1 MKPTTI
7 ASLQKCKQDKKRFAT
22 ITAYDYS
29 FAKLFADEGINVML
43 VGDSLGM
50 TVQGHDS
57 TLPVTVA
64 DIAYHTAAVRRGA
77 PNCLLLADLPFM
89 AYATP
94 EQAFENA
101 ATVMRA
107 GANMVKIEGGEWLVE
122 TVQMLTERAVPV
134 CGHLGLTPQSVNI
147 FGGYKVQG
155 RGDEAGDRLLSDALA
170 LEAAG
175 AQLLVLECVPVELAK
190 RITEALAIPVI
201 GIGAG
206 NVTDGQILVMHD
218 AFGITGGHIPKF
230 AKNFL
235 AETGDIRAAVRQY
248 MAEVESGVY
257 PGEEHSFPLR
267 SDVVL
272 IIETLPLLRQQIRR
286 LRMEGKR
293 VALVPTMGNL
303 HDGHMKLVDEAKAR
317 ADVVVVSIFVNPMQ
331 FDRPED
337 LARYPRTLQED
348 CEKLNKRKVDLVFA
362 PSVKEIY
369 PNGTETHT
377 YVDVPGLSTML
388 EGASRPGHFRGV
400 STIVSK
406 LFNLVQPDIACFG
419 EKDFQQLAL
428 IRKMVADMGFDIEIV
443 GVPIMRAKD
452 GLALS
457 SRNGYLTAEQRKI
470 APGLYKVLSSIADK
484 LQAGERDLDEIIA
497 IAGQELNEKG
507 FRSDDIQIRDAD
519 TLLEISENSKRAVIL
534 VAAWL
539 GDARLID
546 NKLVELA

>member
-1 MKPTTI
+1 M
-7 ASLQKCKQDKKRFAT
+7 
-22 ITAYDYS
+22 
-29 FAKLFADEGINVML
+29 
-43 VGDSLGM
+43 
-50 TVQGHDS
+50 
-57 TLPVTVA
+57 
-64 DIAYHTAAVRRGA
+64 
-77 PNCLLLADLPFM
+77 
-89 AYATP
+89 
-94 EQAFENA
+94 
-101 ATVMRA
+101 
-107 GANMVKIEGGEWLVE
+107 
-122 TVQMLTERAVPV
+122 
-134 CGHLGLTPQSVNI
+134 
-147 FGGYKVQG
+147 
-155 RGDEAGDRLLSDALA
+155 
-170 LEAAG
+170 
-175 AQLLVLECVPVELAK
+175 
-190 RITEALAIPVI
+190 
-201 GIGAG
+201 
-206 NVTDGQILVMHD
+206 
-218 AFGITGGHIPKF
+218 
-230 AKNFL
+230 
-235 AETGDIRAAVRQY
+235 
-248 MAEVESGVY
+248 
-257 PGEEHSFPLR
+257 
-267 SDVVL
+267 L

-428 IRKMVADMGFDIEIV
+428 IRKMVADMGFDIEII

-470 APGLYKVLSSIADK
+470 APALYKVLSSIADK

-507 FRSDDIQIRDAD
+507 FRADDILIRDAD
-519 TLLEISENSKRAVIL
+519 TLLEVSENSKRAVIL

-546 NKLVELA
+546 NKIVELA

>member
-1 MKPTTI
+1 M
-7 ASLQKCKQDKKRFAT
+7 
-22 ITAYDYS
+22 
-29 FAKLFADEGINVML
+29 
-43 VGDSLGM
+43 
-50 TVQGHDS
+50 
-57 TLPVTVA
+57 
-64 DIAYHTAAVRRGA
+64 
-77 PNCLLLADLPFM
+77 
-89 AYATP
+89 
-94 EQAFENA
+94 
-101 ATVMRA
+101 
-107 GANMVKIEGGEWLVE
+107 
-122 TVQMLTERAVPV
+122 
-134 CGHLGLTPQSVNI
+134 
-147 FGGYKVQG
+147 
-155 RGDEAGDRLLSDALA
+155 
-170 LEAAG
+170 
-175 AQLLVLECVPVELAK
+175 
-190 RITEALAIPVI
+190 
-201 GIGAG
+201 
-206 NVTDGQILVMHD
+206 
-218 AFGITGGHIPKF
+218 
-230 AKNFL
+230 
-235 AETGDIRAAVRQY
+235 
-248 MAEVESGVY
+248 
-257 PGEEHSFPLR
+257 
-267 SDVVL
+267 L

-286 LRMEGKR
+286 LRMEVKR

-484 LQAGERDLDEIIA
+484 LQAGERDLDEIIT

-507 FRSDDIQIRDAD
+507 FRADDIQIRDAD
-519 TLLEISENSKRAVIL
+519 TLLEVSETSKRAVIL

-546 NKLVELA
+546 NKMVELA

>member
-1 MKPTTI
+1 
-7 ASLQKCKQDKKRFAT
+7 
-22 ITAYDYS
+22 
-29 FAKLFADEGINVML
+29 ML
-43 VGDSLGM
+43 
-50 TVQGHDS
+50 
-57 TLPVTVA
+57 
-64 DIAYHTAAVRRGA
+64 
-77 PNCLLLADLPFM
+77 
-89 AYATP
+89 
-94 EQAFENA
+94 
-101 ATVMRA
+101 
-107 GANMVKIEGGEWLVE
+107 
-122 TVQMLTERAVPV
+122 
-134 CGHLGLTPQSVNI
+134 
-147 FGGYKVQG
+147 
-155 RGDEAGDRLLSDALA
+155 
-170 LEAAG
+170 
-175 AQLLVLECVPVELAK
+175 
-190 RITEALAIPVI
+190 
-201 GIGAG
+201 
-206 NVTDGQILVMHD
+206 ILD
-218 AFGITGGHIPKF
+218 
-230 AKNFL
+230 
-235 AETGDIRAAVRQY
+235 
-248 MAEVESGVY
+248 
-257 PGEEHSFPLR
+257 
-267 SDVVL
+267 
-272 IIETLPLLRQQIRR
+272 TLPLLRQQIRR

-484 LQAGERDLDEIIA
+484 LQAGERDLDEIIT

-507 FRSDDIQIRDAD
+507 FRADDIQIRDAD
-519 TLLEISENSKRAVIL
+519 TLLEVSENSKRAVIL

-546 NKLVELA
+546 NKIVELV

>member
-1 MKPTTI
+1 M
-7 ASLQKCKQDKKRFAT
+7 
-22 ITAYDYS
+22 
-29 FAKLFADEGINVML
+29 
-43 VGDSLGM
+43 
-50 TVQGHDS
+50 
-57 TLPVTVA
+57 
-64 DIAYHTAAVRRGA
+64 
-77 PNCLLLADLPFM
+77 
-89 AYATP
+89 
-94 EQAFENA
+94 
-101 ATVMRA
+101 
-107 GANMVKIEGGEWLVE
+107 
-122 TVQMLTERAVPV
+122 
-134 CGHLGLTPQSVNI
+134 
-147 FGGYKVQG
+147 
-155 RGDEAGDRLLSDALA
+155 
-170 LEAAG
+170 
-175 AQLLVLECVPVELAK
+175 
-190 RITEALAIPVI
+190 
-201 GIGAG
+201 
-206 NVTDGQILVMHD
+206 
-218 AFGITGGHIPKF
+218 
-230 AKNFL
+230 
-235 AETGDIRAAVRQY
+235 
-248 MAEVESGVY
+248 
-257 PGEEHSFPLR
+257 
-267 SDVVL
+267 L

-293 VALVPTMGNL
+293 LALVPTMGNL

-377 YVDVPGLSTML
+377 YVDVPSLSTML

-484 LQAGERDLDEIIA
+484 LQAGERDLDEIIT

-507 FRSDDIQIRDAD
+507 FRADDIQIRDAD
-519 TLLEISENSKRAVIL
+519 TLLEVSETSKRAVIL

-546 NKLVELA
+546 NKMVELA

>member
-1 MKPTTI
+1 M
-7 ASLQKCKQDKKRFAT
+7 
-22 ITAYDYS
+22 
-29 FAKLFADEGINVML
+29 
-43 VGDSLGM
+43 
-50 TVQGHDS
+50 
-57 TLPVTVA
+57 
-64 DIAYHTAAVRRGA
+64 
-77 PNCLLLADLPFM
+77 
-89 AYATP
+89 
-94 EQAFENA
+94 
-101 ATVMRA
+101 
-107 GANMVKIEGGEWLVE
+107 
-122 TVQMLTERAVPV
+122 
-134 CGHLGLTPQSVNI
+134 
-147 FGGYKVQG
+147 
-155 RGDEAGDRLLSDALA
+155 
-170 LEAAG
+170 
-175 AQLLVLECVPVELAK
+175 
-190 RITEALAIPVI
+190 
-201 GIGAG
+201 
-206 NVTDGQILVMHD
+206 
-218 AFGITGGHIPKF
+218 
-230 AKNFL
+230 
-235 AETGDIRAAVRQY
+235 
-248 MAEVESGVY
+248 
-257 PGEEHSFPLR
+257 
-267 SDVVL
+267 L

-293 VALVPTMGNL
+293 VVLVPTMGNL
-303 HDGHMKLVDEAKAR
+303 HNGHMKLVDEAKAR

-484 LQAGERDLDEIIA
+484 LQAGERDLDEIIT

-507 FRSDDIQIRDAD
+507 FRADDIQIRDAD
-519 TLLEISENSKRAVIL
+519 TLLEVSETSKRAVIL

-546 NKLVELA
+546 NKMVELA

>member
-1 MKPTTI
+1 M
-7 ASLQKCKQDKKRFAT
+7 
-22 ITAYDYS
+22 
-29 FAKLFADEGINVML
+29 
-43 VGDSLGM
+43 
-50 TVQGHDS
+50 
-57 TLPVTVA
+57 
-64 DIAYHTAAVRRGA
+64 
-77 PNCLLLADLPFM
+77 
-89 AYATP
+89 
-94 EQAFENA
+94 
-101 ATVMRA
+101 
-107 GANMVKIEGGEWLVE
+107 
-122 TVQMLTERAVPV
+122 
-134 CGHLGLTPQSVNI
+134 
-147 FGGYKVQG
+147 
-155 RGDEAGDRLLSDALA
+155 
-170 LEAAG
+170 
-175 AQLLVLECVPVELAK
+175 
-190 RITEALAIPVI
+190 
-201 GIGAG
+201 
-206 NVTDGQILVMHD
+206 
-218 AFGITGGHIPKF
+218 
-230 AKNFL
+230 
-235 AETGDIRAAVRQY
+235 
-248 MAEVESGVY
+248 
-257 PGEEHSFPLR
+257 
-267 SDVVL
+267 L

-362 PSVKEIY
+362 PSVKEIF

-428 IRKMVADMGFDIEIV
+428 IRKMVADMGFDIEII

-470 APGLYKVLSSIADK
+470 APALYKVLSSIADK

-507 FRSDDIQIRDAD
+507 FRADDIQIRDAD
-519 TLLEISENSKRAVIL
+519 TLLEVSENSKRAVIL

-546 NKLVELA
+546 NKMVELA

>member
-1 MKPTTI
+1 M
-7 ASLQKCKQDKKRFAT
+7 
-22 ITAYDYS
+22 
-29 FAKLFADEGINVML
+29 
-43 VGDSLGM
+43 
-50 TVQGHDS
+50 
-57 TLPVTVA
+57 
-64 DIAYHTAAVRRGA
+64 
-77 PNCLLLADLPFM
+77 
-89 AYATP
+89 
-94 EQAFENA
+94 
-101 ATVMRA
+101 
-107 GANMVKIEGGEWLVE
+107 
-122 TVQMLTERAVPV
+122 
-134 CGHLGLTPQSVNI
+134 
-147 FGGYKVQG
+147 
-155 RGDEAGDRLLSDALA
+155 
-170 LEAAG
+170 
-175 AQLLVLECVPVELAK
+175 
-190 RITEALAIPVI
+190 
-201 GIGAG
+201 
-206 NVTDGQILVMHD
+206 
-218 AFGITGGHIPKF
+218 
-230 AKNFL
+230 
-235 AETGDIRAAVRQY
+235 
-248 MAEVESGVY
+248 
-257 PGEEHSFPLR
+257 
-267 SDVVL
+267 L

-348 CEKLNKRKVDLVFA
+348 CERLNKRKVDLVFA

-377 YVDVPGLSTML
+377 HVDVPGLSTML

-484 LQAGERDLDEIIA
+484 LQAGERDLDEIIT

-507 FRSDDIQIRDAD
+507 FRADDIQIRDAD
-519 TLLEISENSKRAVIL
+519 TLLEVSETSKRAVIL

-546 NKLVELA
+546 NKMVELA

>member
-1 MKPTTI
+1 M
-7 ASLQKCKQDKKRFAT
+7 
-22 ITAYDYS
+22 
-29 FAKLFADEGINVML
+29 
-43 VGDSLGM
+43 
-50 TVQGHDS
+50 
-57 TLPVTVA
+57 
-64 DIAYHTAAVRRGA
+64 
-77 PNCLLLADLPFM
+77 
-89 AYATP
+89 
-94 EQAFENA
+94 
-101 ATVMRA
+101 
-107 GANMVKIEGGEWLVE
+107 
-122 TVQMLTERAVPV
+122 
-134 CGHLGLTPQSVNI
+134 
-147 FGGYKVQG
+147 
-155 RGDEAGDRLLSDALA
+155 
-170 LEAAG
+170 
-175 AQLLVLECVPVELAK
+175 
-190 RITEALAIPVI
+190 
-201 GIGAG
+201 
-206 NVTDGQILVMHD
+206 
-218 AFGITGGHIPKF
+218 
-230 AKNFL
+230 
-235 AETGDIRAAVRQY
+235 
-248 MAEVESGVY
+248 
-257 PGEEHSFPLR
+257 
-267 SDVVL
+267 L

-519 TLLEISENSKRAVIL
+519 TLLEISGNSKRAVIL

>member
-1 MKPTTI
+1 M
-7 ASLQKCKQDKKRFAT
+7 
-22 ITAYDYS
+22 
-29 FAKLFADEGINVML
+29 
-43 VGDSLGM
+43 
-50 TVQGHDS
+50 
-57 TLPVTVA
+57 
-64 DIAYHTAAVRRGA
+64 
-77 PNCLLLADLPFM
+77 
-89 AYATP
+89 
-94 EQAFENA
+94 
-101 ATVMRA
+101 
-107 GANMVKIEGGEWLVE
+107 
-122 TVQMLTERAVPV
+122 
-134 CGHLGLTPQSVNI
+134 
-147 FGGYKVQG
+147 
-155 RGDEAGDRLLSDALA
+155 
-170 LEAAG
+170 
-175 AQLLVLECVPVELAK
+175 
-190 RITEALAIPVI
+190 
-201 GIGAG
+201 
-206 NVTDGQILVMHD
+206 
-218 AFGITGGHIPKF
+218 
-230 AKNFL
+230 
-235 AETGDIRAAVRQY
+235 
-248 MAEVESGVY
+248 
-257 PGEEHSFPLR
+257 
-267 SDVVL
+267 L

-428 IRKMVADMGFDIEIV
+428 IRKMAADMGFDIEIV
-443 GVPIMRAKD
+443 GVPIIRAKD

-484 LQAGERDLDEIIA
+484 LQAGERDLDEIIT

-507 FRSDDIQIRDAD
+507 FRADDIQIRDAD
-519 TLLEISENSKRAVIL
+519 TLLEVSETSKRAVIL

-546 NKLVELA
+546 NKMVELA

>member
-1 MKPTTI
+1 M
-7 ASLQKCKQDKKRFAT
+7 
-22 ITAYDYS
+22 
-29 FAKLFADEGINVML
+29 
-43 VGDSLGM
+43 
-50 TVQGHDS
+50 
-57 TLPVTVA
+57 
-64 DIAYHTAAVRRGA
+64 
-77 PNCLLLADLPFM
+77 
-89 AYATP
+89 
-94 EQAFENA
+94 
-101 ATVMRA
+101 
-107 GANMVKIEGGEWLVE
+107 
-122 TVQMLTERAVPV
+122 
-134 CGHLGLTPQSVNI
+134 
-147 FGGYKVQG
+147 
-155 RGDEAGDRLLSDALA
+155 
-170 LEAAG
+170 
-175 AQLLVLECVPVELAK
+175 
-190 RITEALAIPVI
+190 
-201 GIGAG
+201 
-206 NVTDGQILVMHD
+206 
-218 AFGITGGHIPKF
+218 
-230 AKNFL
+230 
-235 AETGDIRAAVRQY
+235 
-248 MAEVESGVY
+248 
-257 PGEEHSFPLR
+257 
-267 SDVVL
+267 L

-293 VALVPTMGNL
+293 VALVPSMGNL

-484 LQAGERDLDEIIA
+484 LQAGERDLDEIIT

-507 FRSDDIQIRDAD
+507 FRADDIQIRDAD
-519 TLLEISENSKRAVIL
+519 TLLEVSENSKRAVIL

-546 NKLVELA
+546 NKMVELA

>member
-1 MKPTTI
+1 M
-7 ASLQKCKQDKKRFAT
+7 
-22 ITAYDYS
+22 
-29 FAKLFADEGINVML
+29 
-43 VGDSLGM
+43 
-50 TVQGHDS
+50 
-57 TLPVTVA
+57 
-64 DIAYHTAAVRRGA
+64 
-77 PNCLLLADLPFM
+77 
-89 AYATP
+89 
-94 EQAFENA
+94 
-101 ATVMRA
+101 
-107 GANMVKIEGGEWLVE
+107 
-122 TVQMLTERAVPV
+122 
-134 CGHLGLTPQSVNI
+134 
-147 FGGYKVQG
+147 
-155 RGDEAGDRLLSDALA
+155 
-170 LEAAG
+170 
-175 AQLLVLECVPVELAK
+175 
-190 RITEALAIPVI
+190 
-201 GIGAG
+201 
-206 NVTDGQILVMHD
+206 
-218 AFGITGGHIPKF
+218 
-230 AKNFL
+230 
-235 AETGDIRAAVRQY
+235 
-248 MAEVESGVY
+248 
-257 PGEEHSFPLR
+257 
-267 SDVVL
+267 L

-337 LARYPRTLQED
+337 LACYPRTLQED

-507 FRSDDIQIRDAD
+507 FRADDIQIRDAD
-519 TLLEISENSKRAVIL
+519 TLLEVSETSKRAVIL

-546 NKLVELA
+546 NKMVELA

>member
-1 MKPTTI
+1 M
-7 ASLQKCKQDKKRFAT
+7 
-22 ITAYDYS
+22 
-29 FAKLFADEGINVML
+29 
-43 VGDSLGM
+43 
-50 TVQGHDS
+50 
-57 TLPVTVA
+57 
-64 DIAYHTAAVRRGA
+64 
-77 PNCLLLADLPFM
+77 
-89 AYATP
+89 
-94 EQAFENA
+94 
-101 ATVMRA
+101 
-107 GANMVKIEGGEWLVE
+107 
-122 TVQMLTERAVPV
+122 
-134 CGHLGLTPQSVNI
+134 
-147 FGGYKVQG
+147 
-155 RGDEAGDRLLSDALA
+155 
-170 LEAAG
+170 
-175 AQLLVLECVPVELAK
+175 
-190 RITEALAIPVI
+190 
-201 GIGAG
+201 
-206 NVTDGQILVMHD
+206 
-218 AFGITGGHIPKF
+218 
-230 AKNFL
+230 
-235 AETGDIRAAVRQY
+235 
-248 MAEVESGVY
+248 
-257 PGEEHSFPLR
+257 
-267 SDVVL
+267 L

-470 APGLYKVLSSIADK
+470 APGLYKVLSSIAEK
-484 LQAGERDLDEIIA
+484 LQAGERDLDEIIT

-507 FRSDDIQIRDAD
+507 FRADDIQIRDAD
-519 TLLEISENSKRAVIL
+519 TLLEVSETSKRAVIL

-546 NKLVELA
+546 NKMVELA

>member
-1 MKPTTI
+1 M
-7 ASLQKCKQDKKRFAT
+7 
-22 ITAYDYS
+22 
-29 FAKLFADEGINVML
+29 
-43 VGDSLGM
+43 
-50 TVQGHDS
+50 
-57 TLPVTVA
+57 
-64 DIAYHTAAVRRGA
+64 
-77 PNCLLLADLPFM
+77 
-89 AYATP
+89 
-94 EQAFENA
+94 
-101 ATVMRA
+101 
-107 GANMVKIEGGEWLVE
+107 
-122 TVQMLTERAVPV
+122 
-134 CGHLGLTPQSVNI
+134 
-147 FGGYKVQG
+147 
-155 RGDEAGDRLLSDALA
+155 
-170 LEAAG
+170 
-175 AQLLVLECVPVELAK
+175 
-190 RITEALAIPVI
+190 
-201 GIGAG
+201 
-206 NVTDGQILVMHD
+206 
-218 AFGITGGHIPKF
+218 
-230 AKNFL
+230 
-235 AETGDIRAAVRQY
+235 
-248 MAEVESGVY
+248 
-257 PGEEHSFPLR
+257 
-267 SDVVL
+267 L

-369 PNGTETHT
+369 PDGTETHT

-507 FRSDDIQIRDAD
+507 FRADDIQIRDAD
-519 TLLEISENSKRAVIL
+519 TLLEVSENSKRAVIL

>member
-1 MKPTTI
+1 M
-7 ASLQKCKQDKKRFAT
+7 
-22 ITAYDYS
+22 
-29 FAKLFADEGINVML
+29 
-43 VGDSLGM
+43 
-50 TVQGHDS
+50 
-57 TLPVTVA
+57 
-64 DIAYHTAAVRRGA
+64 
-77 PNCLLLADLPFM
+77 
-89 AYATP
+89 
-94 EQAFENA
+94 
-101 ATVMRA
+101 
-107 GANMVKIEGGEWLVE
+107 
-122 TVQMLTERAVPV
+122 
-134 CGHLGLTPQSVNI
+134 
-147 FGGYKVQG
+147 
-155 RGDEAGDRLLSDALA
+155 
-170 LEAAG
+170 
-175 AQLLVLECVPVELAK
+175 
-190 RITEALAIPVI
+190 
-201 GIGAG
+201 
-206 NVTDGQILVMHD
+206 
-218 AFGITGGHIPKF
+218 
-230 AKNFL
+230 
-235 AETGDIRAAVRQY
+235 
-248 MAEVESGVY
+248 
-257 PGEEHSFPLR
+257 
-267 SDVVL
+267 L

-484 LQAGERDLDEIIA
+484 LQAGERDLDEIST

-507 FRSDDIQIRDAD
+507 FRADDIQIRDAD
-519 TLLEISENSKRAVIL
+519 TLLEVSETSKRAVIL

-546 NKLVELA
+546 NKMVELA

>member
-1 MKPTTI
+1 M
-7 ASLQKCKQDKKRFAT
+7 
-22 ITAYDYS
+22 
-29 FAKLFADEGINVML
+29 
-43 VGDSLGM
+43 
-50 TVQGHDS
+50 
-57 TLPVTVA
+57 
-64 DIAYHTAAVRRGA
+64 
-77 PNCLLLADLPFM
+77 
-89 AYATP
+89 
-94 EQAFENA
+94 
-101 ATVMRA
+101 
-107 GANMVKIEGGEWLVE
+107 
-122 TVQMLTERAVPV
+122 
-134 CGHLGLTPQSVNI
+134 
-147 FGGYKVQG
+147 
-155 RGDEAGDRLLSDALA
+155 
-170 LEAAG
+170 
-175 AQLLVLECVPVELAK
+175 
-190 RITEALAIPVI
+190 
-201 GIGAG
+201 
-206 NVTDGQILVMHD
+206 
-218 AFGITGGHIPKF
+218 
-230 AKNFL
+230 
-235 AETGDIRAAVRQY
+235 
-248 MAEVESGVY
+248 
-257 PGEEHSFPLR
+257 
-267 SDVVL
+267 L

-317 ADVVVVSIFVNPMQ
+317 ADVVVVSIFVNSMQ

-484 LQAGERDLDEIIA
+484 LQAGERDLDEIIT

-507 FRSDDIQIRDAD
+507 FRADDIQIRDAD
-519 TLLEISENSKRAVIL
+519 TLLEVSENSKRAVIL

-546 NKLVELA
+546 NKIVELV

>member
-1 MKPTTI
+1 M
-7 ASLQKCKQDKKRFAT
+7 
-22 ITAYDYS
+22 
-29 FAKLFADEGINVML
+29 
-43 VGDSLGM
+43 
-50 TVQGHDS
+50 
-57 TLPVTVA
+57 
-64 DIAYHTAAVRRGA
+64 
-77 PNCLLLADLPFM
+77 
-89 AYATP
+89 
-94 EQAFENA
+94 
-101 ATVMRA
+101 
-107 GANMVKIEGGEWLVE
+107 
-122 TVQMLTERAVPV
+122 
-134 CGHLGLTPQSVNI
+134 
-147 FGGYKVQG
+147 
-155 RGDEAGDRLLSDALA
+155 
-170 LEAAG
+170 
-175 AQLLVLECVPVELAK
+175 
-190 RITEALAIPVI
+190 
-201 GIGAG
+201 
-206 NVTDGQILVMHD
+206 
-218 AFGITGGHIPKF
+218 
-230 AKNFL
+230 
-235 AETGDIRAAVRQY
+235 
-248 MAEVESGVY
+248 
-257 PGEEHSFPLR
+257 
-267 SDVVL
+267 L
-272 IIETLPLLRQQIRR
+272 IIEPLPLLRQQIRR

-470 APGLYKVLSSIADK
+470 APGLYKILSSIADK

-507 FRSDDIQIRDAD
+507 FRADDIQIRDAD
-519 TLLEISENSKRAVIL
+519 TLLEVSETSKRAVIL

-546 NKLVELA
+546 NKIVELA

>member
-1 MKPTTI
+1 M
-7 ASLQKCKQDKKRFAT
+7 
-22 ITAYDYS
+22 
-29 FAKLFADEGINVML
+29 
-43 VGDSLGM
+43 
-50 TVQGHDS
+50 
-57 TLPVTVA
+57 
-64 DIAYHTAAVRRGA
+64 
-77 PNCLLLADLPFM
+77 
-89 AYATP
+89 
-94 EQAFENA
+94 
-101 ATVMRA
+101 
-107 GANMVKIEGGEWLVE
+107 
-122 TVQMLTERAVPV
+122 
-134 CGHLGLTPQSVNI
+134 
-147 FGGYKVQG
+147 
-155 RGDEAGDRLLSDALA
+155 
-170 LEAAG
+170 
-175 AQLLVLECVPVELAK
+175 
-190 RITEALAIPVI
+190 
-201 GIGAG
+201 
-206 NVTDGQILVMHD
+206 
-218 AFGITGGHIPKF
+218 
-230 AKNFL
+230 
-235 AETGDIRAAVRQY
+235 
-248 MAEVESGVY
+248 
-257 PGEEHSFPLR
+257 
-267 SDVVL
+267 L
-272 IIETLPLLRQQIRR
+272 IIETLPLLRQQILR

-457 SRNGYLTAEQRKI
+457 SRTGYLPAEQRKI

-484 LQAGERDLDEIIA
+484 LQAGERDLDEIIT

-507 FRSDDIQIRDAD
+507 FRADDIQIRDAD
-519 TLLEISENSKRAVIL
+519 TLLEVSETSKRAVIL

-546 NKLVELA
+546 NKMVELA